1 MKNLKKY
8 WKMMLTALICFF
20 TGVIRKTGIYNETFD
35 KRNKTGES
43 YFIHNYKD
51 FAKSQKC
58 VEKTNSSQAVIFS
71 KRRKN
76 ILSRNVFFWLQGPGD
91 IIRPPE
97 IFSYYR

>member
-20 TGVIRKTGIYNETFD
+20 MGIIRKTGIYKESAD
-35 KRNKTGES
+35 RRKKTGEC
-43 YFIHNYKD
+43 YVIHNNKD
-51 FAKSQKC
+51 CVKSQKC
-58 VEKTNSSQAVIFS
+58 LEKTNSSQAVIFS

-76 ILSRNVFFWLQGPGD
+76 TLSRNVFFWLQGPGD